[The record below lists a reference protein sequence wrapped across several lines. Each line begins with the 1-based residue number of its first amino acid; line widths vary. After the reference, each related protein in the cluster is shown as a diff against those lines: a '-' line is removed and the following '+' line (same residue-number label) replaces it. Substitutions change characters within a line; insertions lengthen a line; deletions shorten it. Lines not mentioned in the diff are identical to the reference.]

1 MAWSSSSGVIR
12 NGPPVRLTGW
22 RGSFQ
27 PRAIEEPWRVGP
39 LVALAEPAIA
49 ALCAVVILL
58 LSIRAGLSL
67 EPGVFLAAAVGL
79 AVPAYLLGRR
89 RISAAFRRWARVAA
103 ELPFPLGG
111 ADRLLRR
118 PASHVRVDIRLAVPV
133 PVELNLLRVVL
144 NAAAVPGV
152 SMVPAR
158 QDHGG
163 VTVIADGPAWLAA
176 WSVRRLLRNGLR
188 VFHEAFPIERVEL
201 CPPIRHSERRRSSR

>member
-1 MAWSSSSGVIR
+1 M
-12 NGPPVRLTGW
+12 PPARLTGW

-39 LVALAEPAIA
+39 LVALAEPAVA

-67 EPGVFLAAAVGL
+67 APGAFLAAAIGL

-89 RISAAFRRWARVAA
+89 RVSAAFRRWARVAA

-118 PASHVRVDIRLAVPV
+118 AAPHVRVDIRLAVPV
-133 PVELNLLRVVL
+133 PVELSLLRVVL
-144 NAAAVPGV
+144 GSAEIPGV
-152 SMVPAR
+152 SVVPVR

-163 VTVIADGPAWLAA
+163 ITILADGPAWLAA
-176 WSVRRLLRNGLR
+176 WSVRRLLRSGLR

-201 CPPIRHSERRRSSR
+201 CPPMRHSARRRSSR